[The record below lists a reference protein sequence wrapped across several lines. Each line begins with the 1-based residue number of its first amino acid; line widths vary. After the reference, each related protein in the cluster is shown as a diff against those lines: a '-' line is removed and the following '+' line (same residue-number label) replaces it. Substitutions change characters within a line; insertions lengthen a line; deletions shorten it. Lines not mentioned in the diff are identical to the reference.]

1 MKLVRLI
8 SELKALQKEELN
20 PDVIIDGDDLHEIS
34 FDPETGT
41 VNLNTEE
48 WQDVLMAYDYLIETG
63 EPVVIEEIQEEQ
75 PIEETPAPVED
86 NVSPDELTPDEM
98 IDGEVPPFEI

>member
-20 PDVIIDGDDLHEIS
+20 PDVIIDGYDLHEIS

-48 WQDVLMAYDYLIETG
+48 WQDVLMADEDLIETG

-98 IDGEVPPFEI
+98 VDGEVPPLDI

>member
-8 SELKALQKEELN
+8 SELKALQKEDLN
-20 PDVIIDGDDLHEIS
+20 PDVIIDGYDLHEIS

-41 VNLNTEE
+41 VNLNSEE
-48 WQDVLMAYDYLIETG
+48 LNEILANEAEL
-63 EPVVIEEIQEEQ
+63 PVIIEELQRRLEQEEQ

-98 IDGEVPPFEI
+98 IDGEVPPLDI

>member
-8 SELKALQKEELN
+8 SELKALQKEDLN
-20 PDVIIDGDDLHEIS
+20 PDVIIDGYDLHEIS

-41 VNLNTEE
+41 VNLNSEE
-48 WQDVLMAYDYLIETG
+48 MNEILANEAEL
-63 EPVVIEEIQEEQ
+63 PVIIEELQRRLEQEEQ

-98 IDGEVPPFEI
+98 VDGEVPPLDI

>member
-20 PDVIIDGDDLHEIS
+20 PDVIIDGYDLHEIS

-41 VNLNTEE
+41 VNLNSEE
-48 WQDVLMAYDYLIETG
+48 MNEILANEAEL
-63 EPVVIEEIQEEQ
+63 PVIIEELPEQEEQ

-98 IDGEVPPFEI
+98 IDGEVPPLDI

>member
-20 PDVIIDGDDLHEIS
+20 PDVIIDGYDLHEIS

-41 VNLNTEE
+41 VNLNSEE
-48 WQDVLMAYDYLIETG
+48 MNEILANEAEL
-63 EPVVIEEIQEEQ
+63 PVIIEELPEQEEQ

-98 IDGEVPPFEI
+98 VDGEVPPLDI

>member
-8 SELKALQKEELN
+8 SELKALQKEDLN
-20 PDVIIDGDDLHEIS
+20 PDVIIDGYDLHEIS

-41 VNLNTEE
+41 VNLNSEE
-48 WQDVLMAYDYLIETG
+48 MNEILANEAEL
-63 EPVVIEEIQEEQ
+63 PVIIEELPEQEEQ

-98 IDGEVPPFEI
+98 VDGEVPPLDI

>member
-20 PDVIIDGDDLHEIS
+20 PDVIIDGYDLHEIS

>member
-20 PDVIIDGDDLHEIS
+20 PDVIIDGYDLHEIS

-41 VNLNTEE
+41 VNFNSEE
-48 WQDVLMAYDYLIETG
+48 MNEILANEAEL
-63 EPVVIEEIQEEQ
+63 PVIIEELPEQEEQ

-98 IDGEVPPFEI
+98 IDGEVPPLDI